1 MRYILSAALPSGR
14 AIPARLACTTKGRDS
29 PVTPSTPPTEDQLLA
44 IRVNA
49 GIEDIAQSE
58 KFAHAEPDLVE
69 AIVEGVG
76 QFAAGEFA
84 PLNRVGD
91 LEGAKLENGVVRLP
105 DGFADAYASYVEQ
118 GWNAIASP
126 EEHGGQGLPFTLAC
140 NVLENLGA
148 ANMAFTLLPML
159 SVGAIEALE
168 HHGSK
173 DQQAKYLPDLVSGK
187 WSGTMNL
194 TEPAAGS
201 DVGAL
206 RSTATPIE
214 TGEHAGKYLINGQK
228 IYITWGEHDLAEN
241 IIHLVLARLPGAPEG
256 SRGISLFLVPKYHVN
271 DDGSLGNRNDVRCVS
286 LEHKLGINASPT
298 CVMSYGDNG
307 ECVGELVG
315 EPNRGLMAMF
325 TMMNNA
331 RINVG
336 NQGNQIAERATQQAM
351 HYAMDRVQSAR
362 AGSPDKAPVA
372 IIEHPDVR
380 RMLLRM
386 KALTEGV
393 RALLYYCAGQVDRG
407 TIGDQHASD
416 RAEILVPLIKAWGT
430 DAGVEVSGIGIQI
443 HGGMGFVEETGAA
456 QHWRDS
462 RIAPIYEGTNGIQAA
477 DLVTRKL
484 GLAGGEAMV
493 ALFEEIARE
502 SAGEAA
508 LASLASDCAGIAR
521 WMQSEASLDDRLA
534 GSVPFCT
541 MAAVTVAGWQLMR
554 QAKAV
559 ADGAAPG
566 LAETKPVTVR
576 FFLDRIV
583 PEAAGLKAGAT
594 AGADLLYALPAEK
607 LAG

>member
-1 MRYILSAALPSGR
+1 M
-14 AIPARLACTTKGRDS
+14 
-29 PVTPSTPPTEDQLLA
+29 TPYTPPTADQLLA

-49 GIEDIAQSE
+49 GIEELAQTE
-58 KFAHAEPDLVE
+58 RFAHAEADLVE

-76 QFAAGEFA
+76 AFAAGEFA
-84 PLNRVGD
+84 PLNRIGD
-91 LEGAKLENGVVRLP
+91 TEGARLENGVVRLP
-105 DGFADAYASYVEQ
+105 DGFKAAYDAYVEQ

-126 EEHGGQGLPFTLAC
+126 IAHGGQGLPFTLSC

-148 ANMAFTLLPML
+148 ANMAFNLLPML

-173 DQQAKYLPDLVSGK
+173 DQQAKYLPNLVSGK

-206 RSTATPIE
+206 RSTAAPI
-214 TGEHAGKYLINGQK
+214 TDGPHAGKYRITGQK
-228 IYITWGEHDLAEN
+228 IYITWGEHDLSDN
-241 IIHLVLARLPGAPEG
+241 IIHLVLARLPDAPEG
-256 SRGISLFLVPKYHVN
+256 TRGISLFLVPKYHVN
-271 DDGSLGNRNDVRCVS
+271 DDGSLGPKNDLQCVS

-307 ECVGELVG
+307 TCIGELVG
-315 EPNRGLMAMF
+315 HENKGLAAMF

-351 HYAMDRVQSAR
+351 AYATGRVQSAR
-362 AGSPDKAPVA
+362 AGSPDKSPVA

-386 KALTEGV
+386 KALTEGC

-407 TIGDQHASD
+407 NLGDELAKN
-416 RAEILVPLIKAWGT
+416 RADIIVPLLKAWGT
-430 DAGVEVSGIGIQI
+430 DIGVEVAGLGIQI

-484 GLAGGEAMV
+484 GIEGGAAMI
-493 ALFEEIARE
+493 ALFDTIARE
-502 SAGEAA
+502 AAGEPTLAA
-508 LASLASDCAGIAR
+508 LAQDCSAIAQ
-521 WMQSEASLDDRLA
+521 WMRDEASLDDRLA

-541 MAAVTVAGWQLMR
+541 MAAVAVAGWQLMK
-554 QAKAV
+554 QAQAV
-559 ADGAAPG
+559 AAGAAPS
-566 LAETKPVTVR
+566 LNATKPVTVR

-583 PEAAGLKAGAT
+583 PEAAGLRAGAI
-594 AGADLLYALPAEK
+594 AGADLLYALPAEA
-607 LAG
+607 LAS

>member
-1 MRYILSAALPSGR
+1 M
-14 AIPARLACTTKGRDS
+14 
-29 PVTPSTPPTEDQLLA
+29 TPYTPPTQDQLLA

-49 GIEDIAQSE
+49 GIEELAQSE
-58 KFAHAEPDLVE
+58 RFAAAEPDLVE

-105 DGFADAYASYVEQ
+105 EGFKQAYEAYVEQ

-126 EEHGGQGLPFTLAC
+126 EAFGGQGLPFTLAC
-140 NVLENLGA
+140 NVLENLGS
-148 ANMAFTLLPML
+148 ANMAFNLLPML

-168 HHGSK
+168 HHGSDAQK
-173 DQQAKYLPDLVSGK
+173 AKYLPNLVSGA

-194 TEPAAGS
+194 TEPQAGS

-214 TGEHAGKYLINGQK
+214 QGEHAGKYLIKGQK
-228 IYITWGEHDLAEN
+228 IYITWGEHELAGN
-241 IIHLVLARLPGAPEG
+241 IIHLVLARLPDAPDG
-256 SRGISLFLVPKYHVN
+256 SRGISLFVVPKYHVK
-271 DDGSLGNRNDVRCVS
+271 DDGSLGPRNDLRCVS

-336 NQGNQIAERATQQAM
+336 NQGVQIGERATQQAIA
-351 HYAMDRVQSAR
+351 YANERVQSAR
-362 AGSPDKAPVA
+362 AGSPDKNPVA

-386 KALTEGV
+386 KALTEGA

-407 TIGDQHASD
+407 TLGDAAAKA
-416 RAEILVPLIKAWGT
+416 RAEVLVPLIKAWGT
-430 DAGVEVSGIGIQI
+430 DVGVEVAGIGIQV

-462 RIAPIYEGTNGIQAA
+462 KIAPIYEGTNGIQAA

-484 GLAGGEAMV
+484 GLEAGGV
-493 ALFEEIARE
+493 VDALIGDIIRD
-502 SAGEAA
+502 AGEESGLKA
-508 LASLASDCAGIAR
+508 LAEDCRAIAQ
-521 WMQSEASLDDRLA
+521 WMAAEASLDDRLA

-541 MAAVTVAGWQLMR
+541 MLSVAVAGWQLKK
-554 QAKAV
+554 QAEAV
-559 ADGAAPG
+559 QAGAAPS
-566 LAETKPVTVR
+566 LAKTKPVTTR

-583 PEAAGLKAGAT
+583 PEASGLKASAT
-594 AGADLLYALPAEK
+594 AGAGLLYSLPAEA

>member
-1 MRYILSAALPSGR
+1 M
-14 AIPARLACTTKGRDS
+14 
-29 PVTPSTPPTEDQLLA
+29 TPFTPPTADQLLA

-49 GIEDIAQSE
+49 GIDELARTDR
-58 KFAHAEPDLVE
+58 FAHAEPDLVE
-69 AIVEGVG
+69 AIVAGVG

-84 PLNRVGD
+84 PLNRKGD
-91 LEGAKLENGVVRLP
+91 LEGARLENGVVRLP
-105 DGFADAYASYVEQ
+105 DGFEQAYKAYVAQ

-126 EEHGGQGLPFTLAC
+126 VAHGGQGLPFTLAC

-168 HHGSK
+168 HHGSPA
-173 DQQAKYLPDLVSGK
+173 QQAMYLPRLVSGQ

-214 TGEHAGKYLINGQK
+214 SGPHAGKYRIAGQK

-241 IIHLVLARLPGAPEG
+241 IIHLVLARLPDAPEG
-256 SRGISLFLVPKYHVN
+256 SRGISLFVVPKYHVN
-271 DDGSLGNRNDVRCVS
+271 ADGSLGAKNDLRCVS

-307 ECVGELVG
+307 ECIGELVG
-315 EPNRGLMAMF
+315 APNKGLAAMF

-336 NQGNQIAERATQQAM
+336 NQGVQIGERATQQALA
-351 HYAMDRVQSAR
+351 YARDRVQSAR
-362 AGSPDKAPVA
+362 AGSPDKTPVP

-380 RMLLRM
+380 RMIFRM
-386 KALTEGV
+386 KALTQGA

-407 TIGDQHASD
+407 NGGDATARTRS
-416 RAEILVPLIKAWGT
+416 ELLVPMLKAWGT
-430 DAGVEVSGIGIQI
+430 DVGVEVTSLGIQI

-484 GLAGGEAMV
+484 GIEGGAAML
-493 ALFEEIARE
+493 ALFADIARDAAAE
-502 SAGEAA
+502 PALAA
-508 LASLASDCAGIAR
+508 LAQDCAAVAC
-521 WMQSEASLDDRLA
+521 WMRDQASLDDRLA

-541 MAAVTVAGWQLMR
+541 MAAVAVAGWQLKK
-554 QAKAV
+554 QAEAV
-559 ADGAAPG
+559 AAGAAPE
-566 LAETKPVTVR
+566 LAATKPVTVR

-583 PEAAGLKAGAT
+583 PEAAGLKAAAT
-594 AGADLLYALPAEK
+594 AGAELLYALPAEA
-607 LAG
+607 LVG

>member
-1 MRYILSAALPSGR
+1 MNAY
-14 AIPARLACTTKGRDS
+14 
-29 PVTPSTPPTEDQLLA
+29 TPPTQDQLLA

-49 GIEDIAQSE
+49 GIEAIAQSE
-58 KFAHAEPDLVE
+58 KFAHAEADLVE

-91 LEGAKLENGVVRLP
+91 LEGANLENGVVRLP
-105 DGFADAYASYVEQ
+105 DGFAEAYQGYVEQ

-126 EEHGGQGLPFTLAC
+126 EGSGGQGLPFTLAC

-148 ANMAFTLLPML
+148 ANMAFSLLPML

-173 DQQAKYLPDLVSGK
+173 DQQAMYLPDLVSGK

-206 RSTATPIE
+206 RSTAEPITE
-214 TGEHAGKYLINGQK
+214 GEHAGKYKIKGQK
-228 IYITWGEHDLAEN
+228 IYITWGDHELAEN
-241 IIHLVLARLPGAPEG
+241 IVHLVLARLPGAPEG
-256 SRGISLFLVPKYHVN
+256 SRGISLFVVPKYHVN
-271 DDGSLGNRNDVRCVS
+271 ADGSLGNRNDLRPVS

-298 CVMSYGDNG
+298 CVMSYGDNDN
-307 ECVGELVG
+307 CIGELVG
-315 EPNRGLMAMF
+315 AENRGLAAMF

-336 NQGNQIAERATQQAM
+336 NQGVQIGERATQQAIG
-351 HYAMDRVQSAR
+351 YATDRVQSAR
-362 AGSPDKAPVA
+362 AGSPDKSPVA

-380 RMLLRM
+380 RMILRM
-386 KALTEGV
+386 KALTEGA
-393 RALLYYCAGQVDRG
+393 RALLYYCAGQVDLG
-407 TIGDQHASD
+407 TVGDTDAANRS
-416 RAEILVPLIKAWGT
+416 EILVPLLKAWGT
-430 DAGVEVSGIGIQI
+430 DIGVEVSGIGIQI

-456 QHWRDS
+456 QHWRDA

-484 GLAGGEAMV
+484 GLEGGEAMIS
-493 ALFEEIARE
+493 LFEDIVRDSGDEPAL
-502 SAGEAA
+502 AA
-508 LASLASDCAGIAR
+508 LATECAGIAR
-521 WMQSEASLDDRLA
+521 WMRDEASLDDRLA

-541 MAAVTVAGWQLMR
+541 MAAVAVAGWQMMR
-554 QAKAV
+554 QGEAV
-559 ADGAAPG
+559 ASGAAPA

-583 PEAAGLKAGAT
+583 PEAMGHKAGAIG
-594 AGADLLYALPAEK
+594 GADLLYALPAEK
-607 LAG
+607 QAG

>member
-1 MRYILSAALPSGR
+1 MNAF
-14 AIPARLACTTKGRDS
+14 
-29 PVTPSTPPTEDQLLA
+29 TPPTQDQLLA

-49 GIEDIAQSE
+49 GIAELAGSE
-58 KFAHAEPDLVE
+58 RFAHAEADLVE
-69 AIVEGVG
+69 AIVAGVG

-91 LEGAKLENGVVRLP
+91 VEGARLENGVVRLP
-105 DGFADAYASYVEQ
+105 EGFASAYDAYVEQ

-126 EEHGGQGLPFTLAC
+126 AEFGGQGLPFTLAC

-159 SVGAIEALE
+159 SVGAIEAIE

-206 RSTATPIE
+206 RSTAEPIIE
-214 TGEHAGKYLINGQK
+214 GEHAGRYRIAGQK
-228 IYITWGEHDLAEN
+228 IYITWGEHELAEN

-256 SRGISLFLVPKYHVN
+256 SRGISLFLVPKYHVK
-271 DDGSLGNRNDVRCVS
+271 DDGSLGPHNDLRCVS

-307 ECVGELVG
+307 ECIGELVG
-315 EPNRGLMAMF
+315 EENRGLAAMF

-336 NQGNQIAERATQQAM
+336 SQGVQIAERATQQAM
-351 HYAMDRVQSAR
+351 AFARDRVQSAR
-362 AGSPDKAPVA
+362 AGSPDRAPVA

-380 RMLLRM
+380 RMIVRM

-407 TIGDQHASD
+407 TIGEAAAKN

-430 DAGVEVSGIGIQI
+430 DVGVEVAGIGIQV

-484 GLAGGEAMV
+484 GMGGGEAMV
-493 ALFEEIARE
+493 SLFEEIARE
-502 SAGEAA
+502 AAAEPTLAA
-508 LASLASDCAGIAR
+508 LAGECAGIAR

-534 GSVPFCT
+534 GSTAFCT
-541 MAAVTVAGWQLMR
+541 MAAVAVAGWQLMR
-554 QAKAV
+554 QASAV
-559 ADGAAPG
+559 AEGAAPA
-566 LAETKPVTVR
+566 LAQSKPVTVR

-583 PEAAGLKAGAT
+583 PEALGLKAGAV
-594 AGADLLYALPAEK
+594 AGADLLYALSAEK